1 MTKIIQMPFTFVTNE
16 KQNNND
22 EITLKEA
29 YFDYINS
36 KSSILSPS
44 TIRNYYVY
52 QRNSF
57 PELMG
62 LDLSELD
69 NIKIQIA
76 VNRYA
81 LNHSPKTVRNAFSL
95 LHSVISTYRPDLSS
109 VNITLPQ
116 KIKPKYLIPTTE
128 EITKLLTQADDKIR
142 LPILLAC
149 QGGLRRSEIAA
160 LTPDD
165 FNFLGVTVNKAV
177 VYDLNYNAVIKTTKT
192 VSSDRF
198 VPLPHTVIKEANRY
212 QYFGLT
218 PSEISKSYDKLIL
231 QCNVP
236 HFSFHKLRHY
246 FASELHAHKIPE
258 RYIAKVGGWSSL
270 SVLQNIYEHTL
281 RDKQEEFEEQITKVF
296 TENFG

>member
-1 MTKIIQMPFTFVTNE
+1 MTKIIQMPFSFVTNE
-16 KQNNND
+16 KQNDTD

-36 KSSILSPS
+36 KSSVLSPS

-62 LDLSELD
+62 LELSELD

-109 VNITLPQ
+109 INITLPQ

-160 LTPDD
+160 LTSAD
-165 FNFLGVTVNKAV
+165 FNFFGVTVNKAV

-212 QYFGLT
+212 KYFGLT
-218 PSEISKSYDKLIL
+218 PSEISNSYDKLIL

-246 FASELHAHKIPE
+246 FASELHAHKIPDH
-258 RYIAKVGGWSSL
+258 YIAKVGGWSSL